1 MLSAAVGESA
11 VIRRRFPPLAEILT
25 AALATIRRRKWRRRC
40 VGGTVTTDGK
50 FEFDL
55 SSRSFWREKPL
66 ETVKSRIESKVVEW
80 NGTIEKMKCSI
91 TMLQIREMD
100 VKILELTRY
109 EVSS

>member
-80 NGTIEKMKCSI
+80 NGTIEKMMKCSI
-91 TMLQIREMD
+91 EMENSRKRCKNPRTYT
-100 VKILELTRY
+100 V
-109 EVSS
+109 